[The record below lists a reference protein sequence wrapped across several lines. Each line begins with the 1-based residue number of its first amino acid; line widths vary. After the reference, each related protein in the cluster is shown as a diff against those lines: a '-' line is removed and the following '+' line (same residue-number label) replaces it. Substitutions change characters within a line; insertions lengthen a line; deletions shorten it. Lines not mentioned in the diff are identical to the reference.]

1 MLKVL
6 KRKSM
11 DFSIDDDK
19 LLEKYRTI
27 LTKTEGLKSINLN
40 SLSVI
45 RNDKYRKNIFRWYK
59 YRKKCKNIWCKVYT
73 NFCGVNVPE
82 ESAEC

>member
-11 DFSIDDDK
+11 YFSIDDDK

-45 RNDKYRKNIFRWYK
+45 RNDKYRKNIFR
-59 YRKKCKNIWCKVYT
+59 
-73 NFCGVNVPE
+73 
-82 ESAEC
+82 